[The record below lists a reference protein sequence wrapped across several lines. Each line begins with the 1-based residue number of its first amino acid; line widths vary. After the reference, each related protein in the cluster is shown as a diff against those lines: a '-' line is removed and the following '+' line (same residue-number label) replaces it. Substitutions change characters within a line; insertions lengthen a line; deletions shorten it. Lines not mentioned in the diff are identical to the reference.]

1 MRFSVCVS
9 VSIFRLLTKEKD
21 FHSSA
26 RSIVFH
32 VSKILR
38 CRHDDNRGAQ
48 NGSRDHE
55 ACTGVYTRFV
65 CSTQDRKKK
74 IETEERR
81 RNLCILIIVLAEA
94 DLIKSKSR
102 IAGAG
107 VGDGLWNC
115 QDAAAA
121 ARIREKSY
129 ACHSLGRVPQ
139 QNEFRISATERDGKV
154 HSENKFRISLRH
166 EYARGVQTLCKKKKK
181 KNLKRKRWFQV
192 KDDRS
197 QPHNRVIS
205 GQTHAFEWTI
215 APMDGRTDGCTI
227 DRFVGSLYI
236 PP

>member
-1 MRFSVCVS
+1 
-9 VSIFRLLTKEKD
+9 
-21 FHSSA
+21 
-26 RSIVFH
+26 
-32 VSKILR
+32 
-38 CRHDDNRGAQ
+38 
-48 NGSRDHE
+48 
-55 ACTGVYTRFV
+55 
-65 CSTQDRKKK
+65 
-74 IETEERR
+74 
-81 RNLCILIIVLAEA
+81 VLAEA

-115 QDAAAA
+115 QDAAAAAA

-166 EYARGVQTLCKKKKK
+166 EDARGVQTLCKKKKK

-197 QPHNRVIS
+197 QPHNRVII

-215 APMDGRTDGCTI
+215 APMDGRTDGWMHDRSFCGLSLHPTI
-227 DRFVGSLYI
+227 NS
-236 PP
+236 